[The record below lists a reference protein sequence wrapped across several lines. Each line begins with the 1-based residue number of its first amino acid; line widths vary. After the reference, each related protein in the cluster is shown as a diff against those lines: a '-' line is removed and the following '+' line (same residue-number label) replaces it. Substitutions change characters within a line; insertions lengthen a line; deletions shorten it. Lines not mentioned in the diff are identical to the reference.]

1 MKQMKYLSIFIL
13 AMILCLNIVTS
24 DNIQRKSSKSKKVVK
39 IGKHKS
45 VALMAMVLHLSN
57 KSKYSFYRA
66 IKLLRTKCGKK
77 IRATRVFHLVNA
89 HVGGKS
95 SRSHTRKMLR
105 SLARSLECSA
115 LPKKLRSSSRKLRK
129 IFRSRK
135 SKSSRKS
142 AKKHRKSKS
151 SRKSAKKLRK
161 SKSSRKSAK
170 KHRKSKSSRKSAKK
184 HRKSKS
190 SRKSAKKHRKSKSS
204 RKSAKKLRKSAKK
217 HRKSKSSRK
226 SAKKHRKSK
235 SSRKSAK
242 KHRKSA
248 KKHRK
253 SAKKHAKRSR
263 KSKSSRKSAKRSRKS
278 KSSRKS
284 KKATLRHLIRVPKKL
299 RSLRRHSRKG
309 GKRFYRYLKALG
321 QLIVRL
327 LTSVHVVHHVE
338 HNPAPP
344 KLNQRKS
351 INVISP
357 APIKT
362 PQVRRPS
369 FQPQTPQ
376 QLIPQFLF

>member
-151 SRKSAKKLRK
+151 SRKSAKKI
-161 SKSSRKSAK
+161 
-170 KHRKSKSSRKSAKK
+170 RKSKSSRKSAKK

>member
-129 IFRSRK
+129 IFRS
-135 SKSSRKS
+135 
-142 AKKHRKSKS
+142 
-151 SRKSAKKLRK
+151 RK